1 MTAILGYISEMLPYI
16 GVALPITILARFGY
30 NRMRGMKKSNLYH
43 EIGVIAFL
51 LFMIALFSQT
61 ILTFLYTGP
70 VVTRPF
76 TNLNVV
82 PFRVFV
88 DNYYAISE
96 LHFWQPF
103 IINFLG
109 NIFIF
114 MPIGFLVPLLWRAF
128 NRFWKTSLFGF
139 GISFFIE
146 TTQLTQARSSD
157 IDDLWLNTTGTMLG
171 YGVYVIMKKL
181 IPQLDVR
188 FKKENS

>member
-1 MTAILGYISEMLPYI
+1 MTAILSYISEMLPYMI
-16 GVALPITILARFGY
+16 MALPFILLFRFSY
-30 NRMRGMKKSNLYH
+30 NRIRGVQKSNLYH

-51 LFMIALFSQT
+51 LFMSALFSQT

-70 VVTRPF
+70 VVTRSF
-76 TNLNVV
+76 ANLNLI

-88 DNYYAISE
+88 DNYYAITE

-114 MPIGFLVPLLWRAF
+114 SPIGFLIPLLWRAF
-128 NRFWKTSLFGF
+128 NGFWKTSLFGF

-146 TTQLTQARSSD
+146 TMQLTQARSSD

-171 YGVYVIMKKL
+171 YGIYVVVEKL
-181 IPQLDVR
+181 APQMNAQ
-188 FKKENS
+188 FKK